1 MKKFMLRG
9 SRSARAY
16 RASAN
21 VEALEYGVWYELV
34 TPFSWLY
41 FRLKKGSRKIVIRDS
56 IYGGNYPV
64 AYEVSRKVFINEFI
78 RLAKSPVRKVSAR
91 KLYDE
96 CVPGATVR
104 AALAEK
110 LDRIHEQLVTN
121 KNKFVVDDVS
131 REKYANYLE
140 HRRWFDITK
149 YVETDEE
156 MDRILAYNFDVNGY
170 MFDSDVKSVPNVKD
184 IYATLDLM
192 TALYVDM
199 GERI

>member
-1 MKKFMLRG
+1 MLRG
-9 SRSARAY
+9 AKKARNVQYSAD
-16 RASAN
+16 
-21 VEALEYGVWYELV
+21 VDALEYGVWYELV
-34 TPFSWLY
+34 MPFDWLY
-41 FRLKKGSRKIVIRDS
+41 FRLKKGSRHVVIRDS

-64 AYEVSRKVFINEFI
+64 ACVVTKKQLFELFICH
-78 RLAKSPVRKVSAR
+78 AKSPVRKVSAR

-110 LDRIHEQLVTN
+110 LEMIHRELITN
-121 KNKFVVDDVS
+121 KRKYVMDEVS
-131 REKYANYLE
+131 REKYATYLE
-140 HRRWFDITK
+140 HQRWFDMDM

-156 MDRILAYNFDVNGY
+156 MDRILSYNFDVTGY
-170 MFDSDVKSVPNVKD
+170 MFDSEVKSVPNVKD
-184 IYATLDLM
+184 IYATLDML